1 VAGAAQNFLIDI
13 LVVLLLGSCGAS
25 KTSIAAGA
33 GRKNVNSPP
42 PPPEKK

>member
-25 KTSIAAGA
+25 KTSVAGA